1 MPPLDVAARVR
12 TRLTS
17 PTVPPEDRPI
27 RFMEELEGDGRT
39 VAAALALLLEAGRRG
54 AGVAQPRPDPE
65 AA

>member
-1 MPPLDVAARVR
+1 
-12 TRLTS
+12 
-17 PTVPPEDRPI
+17 VPPEDRPI